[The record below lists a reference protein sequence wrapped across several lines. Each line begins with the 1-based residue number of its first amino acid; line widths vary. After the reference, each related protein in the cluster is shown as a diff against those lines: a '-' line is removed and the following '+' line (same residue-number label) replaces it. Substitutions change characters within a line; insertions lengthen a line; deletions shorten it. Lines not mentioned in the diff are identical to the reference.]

1 MSSATRG
8 NGGFTP
14 LRALFVPVFPANIG
28 GSRCMVHQGEVVA
41 LCGAQHEPGDDW
53 RRGDPLRCA

>member
-8 NGGFTP
+8 NGGFPP

-28 GSRCMVHQGEVVA
+28 GSRFVLHQGEVVA
-41 LCGAQHEPGDDW
+41 LCGGQHEQDRVAC
-53 RRGDPLRCA
+53 RRSE